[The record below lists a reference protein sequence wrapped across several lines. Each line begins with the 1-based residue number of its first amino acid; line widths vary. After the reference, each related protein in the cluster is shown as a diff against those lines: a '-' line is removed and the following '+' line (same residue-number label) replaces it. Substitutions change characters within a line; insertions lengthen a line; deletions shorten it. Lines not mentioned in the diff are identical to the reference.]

1 MYGYANSKNDEEL
14 LKMLEKMQDELDSKD
29 RTIENLEKQLQTSV
43 PSSEVLS
50 LKNKIQNQSEMI
62 VSLNGQIEMMS
73 ESDNAYKQ
81 NRLLEKKLNEQELR
95 LKQKSENLQ
104 RKEAEL
110 EVRAGNVSAKE
121 YKAEQMYSYAQ
132 DLQDNQEAYINEMAS
147 NMISDEKAALQASY
161 EQKNKALINSAK
173 SEKQKLESQYQKLSA
188 DLHTKYKKLSLTNE
202 GIMINICICMAILC
216 IISLSINT
224 HFIEAYKDIFNG
236 FQDFGDDYENLTGS
250 IMFVIWLLFLIFWSI
265 RKFGDRYTIYVITTL
280 LSVMIFT
287 SGFCYEHNINFIG
300 IGNLLYFIYGVAR
313 SIHAIEDY
321 EQRKQAATFVIL
333 MVVSIATVIFL
344 FKALAAS
351 FADLTG

>member
-1 MYGYANSKNDEEL
+1 
-14 LKMLEKMQDELDSKD
+14 
-29 RTIENLEKQLQTSV
+29 
-43 PSSEVLS
+43 
-50 LKNKIQNQSEMI
+50 
-62 VSLNGQIEMMS
+62 
-73 ESDNAYKQ
+73 
-81 NRLLEKKLNEQELR
+81 
-95 LKQKSENLQ
+95 
-104 RKEAEL
+104 
-110 EVRAGNVSAKE
+110 
-121 YKAEQMYSYAQ
+121 
-132 DLQDNQEAYINEMAS
+132 
-147 NMISDEKAALQASY
+147 
-161 EQKNKALINSAK
+161 
-173 SEKQKLESQYQKLSA
+173 
-188 DLHTKYKKLSLTNE
+188 
-202 GIMINICICMAILC
+202 MINICICMAILC

-280 LSVMIFT
+280 LSVMIFS

-321 EQRKQAATFVIL
+321 EQRKQATTFVIL